1 MNKHRIFRLAG
12 LLLLALSVWGCR
24 TAGDFSFEQLA
35 VSWELDG
42 NVTQDEKTTHTATF
56 RFTNK
61 GEHRLGDKGWA
72 LYWNQAPRMVTGNNG
87 KLRVENLGGD
97 FYRLTPLEGFSLK
110 PGQTAEMSYTSNS
123 WLIKESDGPRGLFFA
138 QQRGGQDTTVV
149 VKDFSLQPFTR
160 PEQYNRSPADQVP
173 LPDAEWLFAQNER
186 LRSLPST
193 QYDPFVPAP
202 ASWKRGLGDFVLP
215 EKTSI
220 SCPAAL
226 ADEARYLANELYSRF
241 GIAAFPQINGQGG
254 HIHLSIS
261 SSITE
266 PEAYRLSVDR
276 DKGVV
281 VEAGGDAGI
290 FYGVQSVLSLVK
302 KANGARY
309 ELPDCEIEDQ
319 PAFAYRGLHID
330 VSRNFQSKETMLRMI
345 DLMAQYKLNKLLF
358 YLTEDEG
365 WRLEI
370 RGLPEL
376 TEVGARRGFL
386 HRDSLYLQPA
396 YGSGPDPDDSESHG
410 NGYYSREAYI
420 EMIRYARE
428 RHIDIIPMVNL
439 PGHARAAIKAMEL
452 RYDRLMAEGKPEE
465 AARYR
470 LIDPADTSR
479 YLSAQGY
486 FDNTACVCQ
495 EQVYHF
501 FEWVLDDI
509 IAIYREAGAPLRM
522 MHTGGDE
529 VPATA
534 FTGSPVCQAFLAQHP
549 EIKNTRNLQ
558 AMFFGRI
565 NELIRARGLETGAWE
580 EAVMLFEGDGSWK
593 PNPAYVDKQVYPYIW
608 NSVWGNQD
616 LGYRLANEGYPVILS
631 NVSNFYFDLAYT
643 KDPREPG
650 LYWAGFVDTE
660 DAYSFVPY
668 NLYETTR
675 VDDMGRPYKPEV
687 DFAGMQRLTE
697 AGRENIV
704 GLQAQLWSE
713 TIKGRG
719 MLEYY
724 TLPKLFGFAQRAWQ
738 GQPDWS
744 GQGEEARLAGWNRF
758 MNTVARVE
766 LPRLDS
772 WKGGFNYRLPPPGV
786 RLEDGKIKMNSA
798 YIGYTIR
805 FTTDGSEP
813 DSQSR
818 RYTGPFTYTGVQ
830 IKAACFDERG
840 RMGLVTDWKPGE

>member
-1 MNKHRIFRLAG
+1 MYKYYNLLPLLFLAITTW
-12 LLLLALSVWGCR
+12 SCR
-24 TAGDFSFEQLA
+24 TAADFSFEQLA
-35 VSWELDG
+35 VSWQLDE
-42 NVTQDEKTTHTATF
+42 NVTTDGKTRHTATF
-56 RFTNK
+56 SFTNK
-61 GEHRLGDKGWA
+61 GEQRLGDKGWA
-72 LYWNQAPRMVTGNNG
+72 LYWNQAPRMVTGNSG

-97 FYRLTPLEGFSLK
+97 FYRLTPLKGFSLR
-110 PGQTAEMSYTSNS
+110 PGQTVAMSYTSDS

-138 QQRGGQDTTVV
+138 RQRGETEETVV
-149 VKDFSLQPFTR
+149 VSDFSLQPFTR
-160 PEQYNRSPADQVP
+160 PEQYNRSPADQAP
-173 LPDAEWLFAQNER
+173 MPDAEWLFAQNER
-186 LRSLPST
+186 LSMLPT
-193 QYDPFVPAP
+193 TKYDPFLPAP
-202 ASWKRGLGDFVLP
+202 AKWEALLGEYVLP
-215 EKTSI
+215 EKPRI
-220 SCPAAL
+220 SCPVAL
-226 ADEARYLANELYSRF
+226 ADEARYLANELYNRF

-254 HIHLSIS
+254 DIQLSVNTGIAS
-261 SSITE
+261 
-266 PEAYRLSVDR
+266 AAGYRLSVDR
-276 DKGVV
+276 NSGLLL
-281 VEAGGDAGI
+281 EAGGDAGA
-290 FYGVQSVLSLVK
+290 FYGAQSVLALVK
-302 KANGARY
+302 KNYNGRY
-309 ELPDCEIEDQ
+309 EVQACRVEDA
-319 PAFAYRGLHID
+319 PAFDYRGLHID

-376 TEVGARRGFL
+376 TEVGARRGYL

-396 YGSGPDPDDSESHG
+396 YGSGPDPDDPASTG
-410 NGYYSREAYI
+410 NGYYRREEFV
-420 EMIRYARE
+420 EMLRYARE

-439 PGHARAAIKAMEL
+439 PGHARAAIRAMEL
-452 RYDRLMAEGKPEE
+452 RYDRLLAEGKPEE

-509 IAIYREAGAPLRM
+509 IAMYKEAGVPLQM

-534 FTGSPVCQAFLAQHP
+534 FTGSPVCQAFMEQHP

-558 AMFFGRI
+558 ALFFGRVA
-565 NELIRARGLETGAWE
+565 ELIRARGLETGAWE
-580 EAVMLFEGDGSWK
+580 EAVMLYEADGSWK

-616 LGYRLANEGYPVILS
+616 LGYRLANEGYPVILC

-660 DAYSFVPY
+660 DAFSFVPY
-668 NLYETTR
+668 NLFESARYDE
-675 VDDMGRPYKPEV
+675 MGRPHNPEV
-687 DFAGMQRLTE
+687 DFAGMQRLTDT
-697 AGRENIV
+697 GRKNIV

-724 TLPKLFGFAQRAWQ
+724 TLPKLLGFAQRAWE
-738 GQPDWS
+738 GQPYWS
-744 GQGEEARLAGWNRF
+744 GQGEAARQAAWNRF

-786 RLEDGKIKMNSA
+786 RLADGKIKMNTA
-798 YIGYTIR
+798 YPGYTIR

-813 DSQSR
+813 GPQSR
-818 RYTGPFTYTGVQ
+818 RYTGPFTHTGVQ

-840 RMGLVTDWKPGE
+840 RMGFVTSWQPAE

>member
-1 MNKHRIFRLAG
+1 
-12 LLLLALSVWGCR
+12 
-24 TAGDFSFEQLA
+24 
-35 VSWELDG
+35 
-42 NVTQDEKTTHTATF
+42 
-56 RFTNK
+56 
-61 GEHRLGDKGWA
+61 
-72 LYWNQAPRMVTGNNG
+72 
-87 KLRVENLGGD
+87 
-97 FYRLTPLEGFSLK
+97 
-110 PGQTAEMSYTSNS
+110 
-123 WLIKESDGPRGLFFA
+123 
-138 QQRGGQDTTVV
+138 
-149 VKDFSLQPFTR
+149 
-160 PEQYNRSPADQVP
+160 
-173 LPDAEWLFAQNER
+173 
-186 LRSLPST
+186 
-193 QYDPFVPAP
+193 
-202 ASWKRGLGDFVLP
+202 
-215 EKTSI
+215 
-220 SCPAAL
+220 
-226 ADEARYLANELYSRF
+226 
-241 GIAAFPQINGQGG
+241 
-254 HIHLSIS
+254 
-261 SSITE
+261 
-266 PEAYRLSVDR
+266 
-276 DKGVV
+276 
-281 VEAGGDAGI
+281 
-290 FYGVQSVLSLVK
+290 
-302 KANGARY
+302 
-309 ELPDCEIEDQ
+309 
-319 PAFAYRGLHID
+319 
-330 VSRNFQSKETMLRMI
+330 
-345 DLMAQYKLNKLLF
+345 
-358 YLTEDEG
+358 
-365 WRLEI
+365 
-370 RGLPEL
+370 
-376 TEVGARRGFL
+376 
-386 HRDSLYLQPA
+386 
-396 YGSGPDPDDSESHG
+396 
-410 NGYYSREAYI
+410 
-420 EMIRYARE
+420 
-428 RHIDIIPMVNL
+428 
-439 PGHARAAIKAMEL
+439 
-452 RYDRLMAEGKPEE
+452 
-465 AARYR
+465 
-470 LIDPADTSR
+470 
-479 YLSAQGY
+479 
-486 FDNTACVCQ
+486 VCQ

-558 AMFFGRI
+558 ALFFGRI

-580 EAVMLFEGDGSWK
+580 EAVMLFEEDGSWK

-608 NSVWGNQD
+608 NSMWGNQD

-675 VDDMGRPYKPEV
+675 VDDMGRPYTPEV

-724 TLPKLFGFAQRAWQ
+724 TLPKLLGFAQRAWQ
-738 GQPDWS
+738 GQPAWS

-786 RLEDGKIKMNSA
+786 RLEDGKIMMNSA

-813 DSQSR
+813 GPQSR

-840 RMGLVTDWKPGE
+840 RMGLVTDWKPAE